1 MNSLI
6 ICGRICAVPK
16 FVIINVGS
24 ETVAVCKYVVAVSG
38 PGLDYNVDIVKDVY
52 DESKVDIFECLAV
65 KRTAQMI
72 NDNFVKGS
80 KILLKGRLK
89 NYRFEDSNST
99 KHFTNIILTEQAE
112 FGDTE
117 SAFHKI
123 VQKNKSADLA
133 IVSDLREVESIYE
146 RLCAEG
152 LLCIDENDYYYLAS
166 MCM

>member
-1 MNSLI
+1 MNSI
-6 ICGRICAVPK
+6 VFSGRICAVPK
-16 FVIINVGS
+16 FCIINLGD
-24 ETVAVCKYVVAVSG
+24 EAVAVCKYVVGVCES
-38 PGLDYNVDIVKDVY
+38 GLDYDVDIVKDIY
-52 DESKVDIFECLAV
+52 SESKVDFFECLAV
-65 KRTAQMI
+65 KKTAQMI

-80 KILLKGRLK
+80 KILLRGRLK

-117 SAFHKI
+117 SAFNKI
-123 VQKNKSADLA
+123 VRKNKSADLA

-146 RLCAEG
+146 RLCEDG

-166 MCM
+166 MCV